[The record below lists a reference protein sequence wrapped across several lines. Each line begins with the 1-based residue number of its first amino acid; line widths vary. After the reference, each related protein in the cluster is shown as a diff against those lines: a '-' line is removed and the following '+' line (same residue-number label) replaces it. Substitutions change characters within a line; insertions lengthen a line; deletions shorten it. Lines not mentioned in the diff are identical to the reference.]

1 MSPLLAFGILA
12 VSFVILTKCADWFI
26 DGAVGMAEIFSLPRM
41 VVGMFMVGFAT
52 TAPELAV
59 SVQAAFMGHSEIALG
74 NAIGSVIVDDGVAM
88 AVAAIIAPTAI
99 LIPGRILKTA
109 AIFLIVIDLVAYA
122 MASNGVL
129 NRIEGGILVAAF
141 FAYLVYIIRSRS
153 VMIED
158 EMELIDQ
165 IEAKTTDWKRP
176 TLLFLGGLVGVLLS
190 SRGVIESSLVIARFF
205 NVSEAIIGLTVI
217 AIGTSLPEIS
227 TCIVAARKGEGQ
239 IAVGDIIGADIMNV
253 CWIAG
258 ASAVVRPIH
267 VSLRMIN
274 FAFPFMLVI
283 VITMLGMMRHRYKL
297 ERKHGF
303 VLLSIYAVYIFL
315 TIKLF
320 FEH

>member
-1 MSPLLAFGILA
+1 MSPLLAFGVLVVSFAILA
-12 VSFVILTKCADWFI
+12 KCADWFI
-26 DGAVGMAEIFSLPRM
+26 DGAVGIADIFHLPRM

-88 AVAAIIAPTAI
+88 AMAAILASTPI
-99 LIPGRILKTA
+99 LIPKRILRTA

-122 MASNGVL
+122 LASNGVL
-129 NRIEGGILVAAF
+129 NRIEGVILVAAF
-141 FAYLVYIIRSRS
+141 FAYLVYMIRSRS

-158 EMELIDQ
+158 EMALIDQ

-176 TLLFLGGLVGVLLS
+176 TLLFLSGLVGVLLS

-205 NVSEAIIGLTVI
+205 NVSEAIIGLTII

-227 TCIVAARKGEGQ
+227 TCIAAARKGEGQ
-239 IAVGDIIGADIMNV
+239 IAVGDIIGADIMNI

-258 ASAVVRPIH
+258 ASSIVRPIH
-267 VSLRMIN
+267 VSLRLIN
-274 FAFPFMLVI
+274 FAFPFMLAI
-283 VITMLGMMRHRYKL
+283 VITMLGMMRYRHRL
-297 ERKHGF
+297 ERKHGI
-303 VLLSIYAVYIFL
+303 VLLTMYAIYLIL

-320 FEH
+320 FQ